1 MSIDLIWRNFVAGR
15 NQLLLVD
22 IIQRTTLNFLDLAI
36 ELGYLDSKNIPTE
49 NFHNALK
56 TNDLSKLRPIF
67 KENFPFSFGAK
78 NILGFPYGVR
88 EKIGFQKYD
97 QLRSEGD
104 ENTYKIERFNT
115 FFHSANQLIN
125 IRNVN
130 SHNQR
135 EIEDYGWSFL
145 VAGHVMTLVEQYPGK
160 LKEEEKLAIKTNL
173 NSLIQEILENEK
185 DEKDSKVEN
194 EIDQLTQ
201 INLSINDLEGKVES
215 GLSNISQIIDKVA
228 SLSTAL
234 EASQNDKNKEIFK
247 KEISKEAIEE
257 LLQTESM
264 ESSVPEIIKQTSETP
279 ILVTANQAERKL
291 LALQKRI
298 KRLFKCENWENIAQ
312 GPIRLEVLNEEISSK
327 EDWLK
332 NKFIKDIYMKNKRIV
347 EDQLNSEEGKEYF
360 EILGSIIWK

>member
-1 MSIDLIWRNFVAGR
+1 MSIDLIWRNFVTGR

-49 NFHNALK
+49 NFHTALK

-67 KENFPFSFGAK
+67 KENFPFSFGEK

-160 LKEEEKLAIKTNL
+160 LKEEEKLVIKTNL
-173 NSLIQEILENEK
+173 NSLIQEILENEE
-185 DEKDSKVEN
+185 DEKDSSVEN
-194 EIDQLTQ
+194 KIDQLTK
-201 INLSINDLEGKVES
+201 ISSSIDGLEKKVDS
-215 GLSNISQIIDKVA
+215 GLINISQIIREMESFPTKLM
-228 SLSTAL
+228 SH
-234 EASQNDKNKEIFK
+234 ENDQKAGSAEK
-247 KEISKEAIEE
+247 KELKETLEE
-257 LLQTESM
+257 
-264 ESSVPEIIKQTSETP
+264 
-279 ILVTANQAERKL
+279 
-291 LALQKRI
+291 
-298 KRLFKCENWENIAQ
+298 
-312 GPIRLEVLNEEISSK
+312 
-327 EDWLK
+327 
-332 NKFIKDIYMKNKRIV
+332 
-347 EDQLNSEEGKEYF
+347 
-360 EILGSIIWK
+360 